1 MNLILINK
9 SDKIIAF
16 TLFTLNTQCIAYS
29 AIFKQYSLEL
39 FISLILFII
48 SYNIIFKNIIKLKY
62 IIFISISLWFSFSSI
77 FLTIPLLIFL
87 MFKNIKDFFKVTI
100 PYIVN
105 FFILFIVSL
114 KDILNKTLFEM
125 NSCWD
130 SLDFGY
136 LSFIHPYRNLI
147 RFGEFFVY
155 GASSPYKI
163 ITAFIGLLIILALIS
178 FIFNKK
184 CSTEKK
190 SFILIP
196 ILFVFSASIM
206 KMYPV
211 VVRLILFLYPLFVII
226 ITSYSFKYK
235 KLYLYLMIMITIIS
249 SLYYVPN
256 LKLTNS
262 DSRNYIEYNKG
273 YLNLKSKE
281 EVLFVY

>member
-1 MNLILINK
+1 
-9 SDKIIAF
+9 
-16 TLFTLNTQCIAYS
+16 
-29 AIFKQYSLEL
+29 
-39 FISLILFII
+39 
-48 SYNIIFKNIIKLKY
+48 
-62 IIFISISLWFSFSSI
+62 
-77 FLTIPLLIFL
+77 
-87 MFKNIKDFFKVTI
+87 MFKNVKDFFKVTI
-100 PYIVN
+100 PYVVN

-184 CSTEKK
+184 CSTKKK

-235 KLYLYLMIMITIIS
+235 KLYLYLMIMITITS

-273 YLNLKSKE
+273 YLNLKSKK